1 MNQLDKVYQADCV
14 EAIKAIPDDSV
25 DCILTDPPYLYLK
38 NQKLDRPFDENVFF
52 AECKRVLKKD
62 GFIVLFGRGTS
73 FYRWNTILA
82 ELGFKFKE
90 EIIWDKRYTSSPV
103 LPISRVHETISIHC
117 LSNRPIYKNKVEYIE
132 SKGHDLS
139 SIIQDINRIKTVFN
153 NTSSFDI
160 LLNYLQTM
168 KRSDYKEERYAT
180 TYATT
185 FSSKRLGNRVV
196 NIAQSIIS
204 GMNEKSIIRI
214 NRDHLKTVH
223 PTQKPVRLL
232 ERLISLVTQPGDVV
246 LDTFAG
252 SCSTAIACIN
262 TSRHFICYEIDEE
275 YYQAG
280 FKRVKNALIEPKLD
294 I

>member
-1 MNQLDKVYQADCV
+1 MKTNVLFNGCGIEMLKSL
-14 EAIKAIPDDSV
+14 PDNSV

-82 ELGFKFKE
+82 ELGFNFKE

-117 LSNRPIYKNKVEYIE
+117 QSNRPIYKNKVEYIE

-180 TYATT
+180 TYAAT

-214 NRDHLKTVH
+214 NRDHFKTVH
-223 PTQKPVRLL
+223 PTQKPIQLLKRLL
-232 ERLISLVTQPGDVV
+232 SLVTKPGDIVC
-246 LDTFAG
+246 DPFGG
-252 SCSTAIACIN
+252 SFSTACACIELGN
-262 TSRHFICYEIDEE
+262 TYICAEIDSE
-275 YYQAG
+275 YYANG
-280 FKRVKNALIEPKLD
+280 YNRVSEHLKEFNK
-294 I
+294 